1 MWIAGRVA
9 ADNWRLVK
17 QNRELMEHVRQLQE
31 QTIRLTDAEFV
42 LRTIQK
48 TGIGP
53 YLPLASERMAR
64 DIESLCQQFG
74 MTEKQ
79 AIQWLTNQVVEA
91 SDGQ

>member
-1 MWIAGRVA
+1 
-9 ADNWRLVK
+9 
-17 QNRELMEHVRQLQE
+17 MEHIRSLQE

-64 DIESLCQQFG
+64 DIQSLCDQFG

-91 SDGQ
+91 SDDGQ